1 MLFVSWA
8 GRGESS
14 FFKAM
19 GSALENRIQGVGCLE
34 FFSSHVFK
42 SALSPGEVTDNQT
55 GLVFSLPPS
64 LASEFPKYVVH
75 GVLLPKV
82 HAVSK

>member
-19 GSALENRIQGVGCLE
+19 GSAFRKEDPRCGLFGVLE
-34 FFSSHVFK
+34 FPHLNLLFLK
-42 SALSPGEVTDNQT
+42 ERLYLT
-55 GLVFSLPPS
+55 GPS
-64 LASEFPKYVVH
+64 F
-75 GVLLPKV
+75 
-82 HAVSK
+82 